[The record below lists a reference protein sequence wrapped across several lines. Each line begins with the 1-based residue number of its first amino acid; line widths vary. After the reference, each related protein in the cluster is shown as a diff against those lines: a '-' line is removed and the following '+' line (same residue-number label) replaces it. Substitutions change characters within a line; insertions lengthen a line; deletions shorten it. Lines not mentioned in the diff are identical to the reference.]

1 MLDDDPLVVDIA
13 HWRLEDKTFQAE
25 RKAKWPMIADLLSRD
40 WRKKRQ

>member
-25 RKAKWPMIADLLSRD
+25 RKAKWPMIAALLSYR
-40 WRKKRQ
+40 RKKRQ